1 MLTSLTLRSV
11 ATYPAEGVTI
21 GGLQPISFI
30 FGSNGSGKTTLSN
43 CIANPASDDFKHCE
57 LQWANGERLAV
68 HVYNKR
74 FRDGN
79 IRQADIPG
87 VFTMGEDSVARLE
100 ERKTKETGL
109 QGLKATALQQR
120 AQKETYGAQIEAE
133 LTRFTDLVWDK
144 HYKPSKDKFAPA
156 FKGAATKAGFRDRLL
171 HEAKTNSAE
180 VSSIEELRERAAVAF
195 KGDPAPLEF
204 LPRPQ
209 VARLLELEKNPIW
222 ATPIVG
228 KTDVPIAALIGSL
241 ENSDWVNTGRGY
253 LNDSDTCPFCQQP
266 TVTEALRQQLEQ
278 FFDESY
284 VQSLKSLSDLRGEY
298 TAEAQRLK
306 ELAATTLTNEQR
318 NPHTKLDSEA
328 FAAEV
333 EAMRAALDAAIAAMD
348 TKLKEPSRKVE
359 LPSVSA
365 PCGRVTARIEQ
376 TNERI
381 SEHNT
386 TVNSIKTERISL
398 TRAVWRYLVEESE
411 TVRNSHA
418 KTMTGLNKSLKEA
431 ETRYAATVHQY
442 KLLDAELK
450 ELTKGMAG
458 VEASVTY
465 INGILESSLFNNFRL
480 AVSKDAPGCYR
491 IERPDGTPAT
501 DTLSEGETTFISFLY
516 FYRLMV
522 GGLTEEAMNE
532 RRVIVVDDPISSL
545 DSNVLFVVSS
555 LLRRHIRDV
564 REGKGNIA
572 QLIILTHNAYFQ
584 KQVAIEKGRVIQRAD
599 TAYWV
604 LRRQGKQTE
613 AIAHGIKNP
622 VSSTYQ
628 LLWNE
633 VRDSKGTSAIGAQN
647 AMRRI
652 LEYYFTVLG
661 VSGKKLSD
669 LPEQFKDSPRDQ
681 LLCEALLSWAHG
693 GSHDIADEL
702 HISDTDD
709 TKERFLSVFRKIF
722 EANGQ
727 EGHYEM
733 MMGEVGET

>member
-21 GGLQPISFI
+21 GGLQPVSFI

-43 CIANPASDDFKHCE
+43 CIANPASEDFKHCE
-57 LQWANGERLAV
+57 LQWVNGEWLAV

-74 FRDGN
+74 FREAN
-79 IRQADIPG
+79 LRQADIPG
-87 VFTMGEDSVARLE
+87 VFTMGEDSVARME
-100 ERKTKETGL
+100 ERKAKEGERKTL
-109 QGLKATALQQR
+109 RATAAQQR
-120 AQKETYGAQIEAE
+120 DKVAE
-133 LTRFTDLVWDK
+133 YKGKLEKANEDFTKHVWDTLHKK
-144 HYKPSKDKFAPA
+144 HKDAFAPA
-156 FKGAATKAGFRDRLL
+156 FKRAGYKNTFRDKLL
-171 HEAKTNSAE
+171 QEAISNTAE
-180 VSSIEELRERAAVAF
+180 LSTLEELKDRAAVAF

-209 VARLLELEKNPIW
+209 AARLLELEQDGIW

-228 KTDVPIAALIGSL
+228 KGDVPIAALIGRL

-253 LNDSDTCPFCQQP
+253 LTDSDTCPFCQQP

-284 VQSLKSLSDLRGEY
+284 AQSLKQLSDLRGEY
-298 TAEAQRLK
+298 AAEAQRLR
-306 ELAATTLTNEQR
+306 ELVATTLTAEQR
-318 NPHTKLDSEA
+318 NPHTKLDTEA
-328 FAAEV
+328 LTAEV
-333 EAMRAALDAAIAAMD
+333 EALRAALEAAISAID

-359 LPSVSA
+359 LPSVAA
-365 PCGRVTARIEQ
+365 PLERVMARID
-376 TNERI
+376 TANERI

-386 TVNSIKTERISL
+386 TVKSIRTERMSL
-398 TRAVWRYLVEESE
+398 TRAVWRYLIEQST
-411 TVRNSHA
+411 TVRSTYT
-418 KTMTGLNKSLKEA
+418 KTIAGLNKSLKEA
-431 ETRYAATVHQY
+431 EERYAATVKQGT
-442 KLLDAELK
+442 LLSAELK

-458 VEASVTY
+458 VEASVTE
-465 INGILESSLFNNFRL
+465 INGLLELLEFNNFRL
-480 AVSKDAPGCYR
+480 AVSEENPGCYR

-584 KQVAIEKGRVIQRAD
+584 KQVAFERREDRKGTPPAF
-599 TAYWV
+599 WV
-604 LRRQGKQTE
+604 LRKRGRWSE
-613 AIAHGIKNP
+613 AVAHKKNP

-633 VRDSKGTSAIGAQN
+633 VRDSNSTSAIGVQN

-669 LPEQFKDSPRDQ
+669 LTKQFEDSPRDQ
-681 LLCEALLSWAHG
+681 VLCDSLLSWAHG

-709 TKERFLSVFRKIF
+709 TKERFIKVFRKIF
-722 EANGQ
+722 EVNGQ

-733 MMGEVGET
+733 MMTPEQS